1 MAVTSEQVR
10 VSYAGNDIT
19 VAFAVPFMFH
29 DDEALLVIERAAD
42 GTETTKVLGTH
53 YTVAGEDV
61 ITGGTVT
68 MTVAPATGVT
78 LFIIHDPDLT
88 QQLDLVGG
96 TSLPAE
102 SVETELDRQVHQNQ
116 RTRELASRSPRLAET
131 DTDGAGAYNAN
142 GNRIKNLADP
152 TSGQDAVTRAYA
164 LATFATASGPAALPP
179 NGSLT
184 NAMWDTAG
192 DLALTNVDGLTIAEQ
207 QVEVNPLALADSGDL
222 LTQLQKMQFQLLA
235 ILNNLDAGARAHAY
249 EAVGTN
255 VPTQIAASIAAAVVG
270 GNELVNGSLLVSQR
284 FPSEAA
290 TGTIA
295 TGLDT
300 YVCDE
305 WFVFPTGGTV
315 TWRRTAVAAD
325 LHSAARS
332 PLGLEFD
339 GAAGITNMRFGT
351 RLGRSKVRRLGALL
365 ANKNVTFGIKVK
377 HSGTTGSITPNF
389 HVRSTSNTGP
399 DEANATKFAAANMT
413 NRVTQ
418 AFPGALA
425 SGNEVSFTHTF
436 DLGAMVDSQNGV
448 ELYVDFLAMNAATIQ
463 FTVVD
468 AWLAFGDIT
477 ATLLVDDFDEALDAC
492 LLGFQKTPGYSVSV
506 ATLLAGTAG
515 FGGTLVGHG
524 KDGSNISG
532 MHWNHARAMRFAGTL
547 VSYNPAVASN
557 APRNQLGDNAV
568 TSSLSAGQSNSYVR
582 YDTSGTDGVAW
593 HVHAT
598 HDASWYD

>member
-10 VSYAGNDIT
+10 VSYAGNDVT

-29 DDEALLVIERAAD
+29 DNAALLVIERSAL
-42 GTETTKVLGTH
+42 GVETVKVLNTH
-53 YTVAGEDV
+53 YTITGEDV

-68 MTVAPATGVT
+68 MTTAPAAGVT

-88 QQLDLVGG
+88 QVLDLVGG

-102 SVETELDRQVHQNQ
+102 SLEAELDRQVHQNQ
-116 RTRELASRSPRLAET
+116 RTRELATRTPRLAET
-131 DTDGAGAYNAN
+131 DTDGSGAYNAN
-142 GNRIKNLADP
+142 SNRIANLADP

-164 LATFATASGPAALPP
+164 LANFATASGPAALPP

-222 LTQLQKMQFQLLA
+222 LAQLQKIQFQILA

-255 VPTQIAASIAAAVVG
+255 VPTQITASIAAAVVG

-284 FPSEAA
+284 FPSETA
-290 TGTIA
+290 TGTN
-295 TGLDT
+295 TGFDA

-305 WFVFPTGGTV
+305 WFVYPTGGVV

-339 GAAGITNMRFGT
+339 GAAGMTNMRFGT

-377 HSGTTGSITPNF
+377 HSGTTGSITPDF

-399 DEANATKFAAANMT
+399 DEANATKFAVANMT
-413 NRVTQ
+413 NRLTQ
-418 AFPGALA
+418 PFPGALA
-425 SGNEVSFTHTF
+425 SGNEVAFTHTF

-448 ELYVDFLAMNAATIQ
+448 ELYVDFLAMNLATIQ

-506 ATLLAGTAG
+506 ATLNAGTAG
-515 FGGTLVGHG
+515 FGGTLIGHG
-524 KDGSNISG
+524 KDGTAISG
-532 MHWNHARAMRFAGTL
+532 MHWNHARPLRFAGTFAT
-547 VSYNPAVASN
+547 YNPAVGSNN
-557 APRNQLGDNAV
+557 APRNQLGENGLISTVA
-568 TSSLSAGQSNSYVR
+568 AGQSTSYVR
-582 YDTSGTDGVAW
+582 YDTGGTDSVAW